1 MCFERN
7 VGMEK
12 KGNGRGLWFLVPVLM
27 ALPVVAGLVYVM
39 IHYGQMIQEL
49 LLAACKVV
57 IVR

>member
-1 MCFERN
+1 
-7 VGMEK
+7 MEK

-39 IHYGQMIQEL
+39 IHYGQTIQEL